1 MREPSLQL
9 PADHAA
15 TLAGALEACGF
26 DAERISRL
34 STEATRHPGDWEA
47 TAAGEAAPYFLM
59 APGHLAVFKETIE
72 GELSGWG
79 TFEVLAGQEGAA
91 ARATIEQR
99 EARGDRYTY
108 DVIRTA
114 EGVAAEVKGK
124 RNLVAHDWIWRFP
137 IQERTWTEELDETTV
152 SFQLYFVEEPVDV
165 EAGRFHGC
173 LRLSTVNE
181 NGSSSHTYHPKAGL
195 ILSEFTDVEGTPG
208 RRELFDLLMVR

>member
-1 MREPSLQL
+1 MREPSLPVL
-9 PADHAA
+9 PE
-15 TLAGALEACGF
+15 TLEFALEVCGF
-26 DAERISRL
+26 DPEAVARL
-34 STEATRHPGDWEA
+34 TTEATRHEGDWQ
-47 TAAGEAAPYFLM
+47 AAAEGEAASYFLM
-59 APGHLAVFKETIE
+59 TPGHLAVFKETVE
-72 GELSGWG
+72 GEVSGWG

-114 EGVAAEVKGK
+114 EGVAAEIKGK

-137 IQERTWTEELDETTV
+137 IQPRDWTEELDETTV
-152 SFQLYFVEEPVDV
+152 SFQLYFVEEPVEV

-181 NGSSSHTYHPKAGL
+181 NGSSAHTYHPQAGL

-208 RRELFDLLMVR
+208 RRELFAMLRV